1 MQGFEQGKIEFGR
14 KLDAMQKNW
23 QEQNQA
29 MSSAMDWESMAA
41 AWNQR
46 LKEQLDE
53 YQHSK
58 PVLAAPSL
66 AGKDIFVTITSQI
79 DSLFFNE
86 AGLRRVPCPPG
97 FAQPV
102 KWFEDEK
109 GLRYAMQ
116 EAGYGSLFINQPLP
130 GMIHVPGKG
139 TFAQKAYYLNKYN
152 LSSTNSQ
159 TEAAGLIREW
169 VSERWG
175 WGFLLEYSGMGQ
187 GLGKAGFWPSLL
199 KDHFFP
205 PLGDSRVKIINQSWL
220 FTRAGWQ
227 IWAWQYVMF
236 KSQNNFVS
244 APYNLKTQNPYN
256 EKWFLELFS
265 RFLANLSPTI
275 HVYGIPVQPFEV
287 LRLLK
292 FLIVDPLIGLPL
304 GVDSIVTRLQMG
316 LSDIILQKEDSGSEL
331 GNFLG
336 QVLLARVEMN
346 VGVTLVPFAV
356 LLAANLP
363 DTAARAN
370 ASPEEFAR
378 NLGEQNIL
386 NPDIRLLQLSALSD
400 PVKYQLD
407 SLISAAWDKLG
418 MVTPEELKP
427 VYKNGSNR

>member
-139 TFAQKAYYLNKYN
+139 TFAQKAYYLNK
-152 LSSTNSQ
+152 
-159 TEAAGLIREW
+159 
-169 VSERWG
+169 
-175 WGFLLEYSGMGQ
+175 
-187 GLGKAGFWPSLL
+187 
-199 KDHFFP
+199 
-205 PLGDSRVKIINQSWL
+205 
-220 FTRAGWQ
+220 
-227 IWAWQYVMF
+227 
-236 KSQNNFVS
+236 
-244 APYNLKTQNPYN
+244 
-256 EKWFLELFS
+256 
-265 RFLANLSPTI
+265 
-275 HVYGIPVQPFEV
+275 
-287 LRLLK
+287 
-292 FLIVDPLIGLPL
+292 
-304 GVDSIVTRLQMG
+304 
-316 LSDIILQKEDSGSEL
+316 
-331 GNFLG
+331 
-336 QVLLARVEMN
+336 
-346 VGVTLVPFAV
+346 
-356 LLAANLP
+356 
-363 DTAARAN
+363 
-370 ASPEEFAR
+370 
-378 NLGEQNIL
+378 
-386 NPDIRLLQLSALSD
+386 
-400 PVKYQLD
+400 
-407 SLISAAWDKLG
+407 
-418 MVTPEELKP
+418 
-427 VYKNGSNR
+427 